1 MTSLTSER
9 VDGGRV
15 LDGRH
20 ERFEVE
26 KRRGRG
32 PAERAELVLV
42 VQPVP
47 AHGGQLPA
55 LGHEHDEQDERGRGA
70 QAQRQAP
77 VLVARL
83 RGPQPGHGP
92 PHAQGR
98 RAADGQPD
106 VHGLAVVVADAPRL
120 DGQHGDGQQQTGRVH
135 QRAER
140 VLIFGVAAVVQAV
153 GPLKTFTLPRQ
164 YVPRASVELQ
174 TTGAARDAERKCS
187 SENALV
193 GRNAL
198 PTE

>member
-1 MTSLTSER
+1 
-9 VDGGRV
+9 V
-15 LDGRH
+15 LHWRH

-42 VQPVP
+42 VQTVP

-55 LGHEHDEQDERGRGA
+55 LGHEHDEQHERGRSA

-92 PHAQGR
+92 ADAQRR
-98 RAADGQPD
+98 RAADGQSD
-106 VHGLAVVVADAPRL
+106 VHSLAIVVPYVPRL

-135 QRAER
+135 HRAEH
-140 VLIFGVAAVVQAV
+140 VLVLGVTAVVQAAR
-153 GPLKTFTLPRQ
+153 PLQQTRRYQQTFFRFFFRHYNNIIMTVL
-164 YVPRASVELQ
+164 SV
-174 TTGAARDAERKCS
+174 
-187 SENALV
+187 V
-193 GRNAL
+193 Y
-198 PTE
+198 